1 MRTTKFFLILLA
13 AISMSF
19 FTACNNDQ
27 SSAEEVKE
35 DLQDA
40 ADETAYQI
48 RQEREELTA
57 NLKELRNNIDDK
69 IETLQADF
77 ADASAETK
85 VEMNQQIEQ
94 LKAWGSKVDQE
105 LDRVGDNMSDDWK
118 TVKSGVNEMM
128 ADIKAQWH
136 QTFSNE
142 G

>member
-1 MRTTKFFLILLA
+1 
-13 AISMSF
+13 MSF